1 MTITLDL
8 PKELETELAAE
19 AARLGVPVEQ
29 YALRLL
35 SRERRVGD
43 QPRTGAEVVE
53 YWRREGL
60 IGYRPD
66 IRDSAAHA
74 RHLRREAEHRPR
86 S

>member
-8 PKELETELAAE
+8 PKDLERELAAE

-35 SRERRVGD
+35 SRQRRAAD
-43 QPRTGAEVVE
+43 QLWTGAELVE

-66 IRDSAAHA
+66 IHDSASHA
-74 RHLRREAEHRPR
+74 RRLRRAAERR
-86 S
+86 RQS